1 LKLVGP
7 SIEKG
12 LQPGGSRQAIC
23 ERVNGNR
30 LLQIDGY
37 VQRISGH
44 DLKVVLRGSDGD
56 ITVAVAEITSGLTDT
71 VVTFGNRIHYTS
83 RWPDPPTFRILKS
96 SVSSALKSEQSPE
109 HYDKKSVAS
118 QSTESP
124 RSSTPSS
131 VSSGRSSSRLSS
143 RSNG

>member
-96 SVSSALKSEQSPE
+96 SE
-109 HYDKKSVAS
+109 
-118 QSTESP
+118 
-124 RSSTPSS
+124 
-131 VSSGRSSSRLSS
+131 
-143 RSNG
+143 